1 MNAASH
7 VSPRAQPSMNRIR
20 CRPRLFALAAS
31 VSIGVAASCS
41 SDDQAPGRGRV
52 EHPTEPGPKVAPSP
66 SKAPPPLSSIA
77 APEAS
82 AAALSPPPVERS
94 LSTSEEFERRTG
106 VKLSPIEKAMMDDC
120 PERVWSK
127 SVPKRRCKKDKECG
141 DGFCDRGRCAAV
153 WSCAPN
159 YGQRCESNKD
169 CLYTPCVDERC
180 RSCTSDAECETI
192 MDFSPTTC
200 RPDPDVSSLRE
211 CSGIASKMGII
222 TRAPQGNGA
231 SDAGP

>member
-1 MNAASH
+1 MFARPQHPRCTRMLWSRVQAGDNHARAVGYRHGRCRLMNQLLTFLS
-7 VSPRAQPSMNRIR
+7 RAQPSMNRMR
-20 CRPRLFALAAS
+20 SRLRLFALAAS

-41 SDDQAPGRGRV
+41 SDDQAPGGGRV
-52 EHPTEPGPKVAPSP
+52 EHPVEPGPKVAPGP
-66 SKAPPPLSSIA
+66 SKAPPPPSSIA

-82 AAALSPPPVERS
+82 AAAPPSSPVE
-94 LSTSEEFERRTG
+94 
-106 VKLSPIEKAMMDDC
+106 
-120 PERVWSK
+120 
-127 SVPKRRCKKDKECG
+127 
-141 DGFCDRGRCAAV
+141 RCAAV

-169 CLYTPCVDERC
+169 CLYTPCVDGRC
-180 RSCTSDAECETI
+180 RSCTSDAECETL
-192 MDFSPTTC
+192 MDVSPTTC
-200 RPDPDVSSLRE
+200 RPDPDVPNLRE